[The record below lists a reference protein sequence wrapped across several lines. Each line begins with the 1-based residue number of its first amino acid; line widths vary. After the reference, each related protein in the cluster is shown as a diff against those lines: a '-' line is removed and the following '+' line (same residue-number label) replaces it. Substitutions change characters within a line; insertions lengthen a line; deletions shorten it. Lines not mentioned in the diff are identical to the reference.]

1 MTVVATMA
9 TVATASAGV
18 KPKVRMEAQ
27 VVGLDQGA
35 EVEAVGVGLDQEVLA
50 LAVVVVVGAMD
61 RMAEPAER
69 QEGYLPCSWGY
80 PPSRELPLASRLAD
94 RRLYHL
100 PCLASQW
107 RPS

>member
-1 MTVVATMA
+1 MA

-18 KPKVRMEAQ
+18 KLKVRMEAQ

-61 RMAEPAER
+61 RMAE
-69 QEGYLPCSWGY
+69 
-80 PPSRELPLASRLAD
+80 LAAVMESGMALAAGVEAAKEVWVTD
-94 RRLYHL
+94 E
-100 PCLASQW
+100 
-107 RPS
+107 